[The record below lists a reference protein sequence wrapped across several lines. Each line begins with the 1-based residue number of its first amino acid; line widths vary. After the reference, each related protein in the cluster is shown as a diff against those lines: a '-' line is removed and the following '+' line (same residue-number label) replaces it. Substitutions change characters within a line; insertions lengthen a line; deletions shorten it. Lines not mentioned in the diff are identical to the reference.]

1 MLTAQNL
8 IISISSIDE
17 AKYLVEKFYNL
28 ALNKGVIA
36 AQKEYLNKELE
47 IELSQFERDHYV
59 QQQLLQQLMGNDSM
73 AIENG
78 ANQDYEIDE
87 IILAP
92 QMQESSSDSDSCNG
106 SLSPMRPISKLLSG
120 TRILSTN
127 EETVNKVNN
136 QL

>member
-8 IISISSIDE
+8 ITSINSIDE

-28 ALNKGVIA
+28 ALNKGVVA

-47 IELSQFERDHYV
+47 IELSQFERDHYI
-59 QQQLLQQLMGNDSM
+59 QQQLLQQLMGNDAM
-73 AIENG
+73 DCG

-92 QMQESSSDSDSCNG
+92 QMQ
-106 SLSPMRPISKLLSG
+106 G
-120 TRILSTN
+120 TF
-127 EETVNKVNN
+127 
-136 QL
+136 

>member
-1 MLTAQNL
+1 MLTAQSL
-8 IISISSIDE
+8 ILSINSIDE

-73 AIENG
+73 GIESMG

-92 QMQESSSDSDSCNG
+92 QMQG
-106 SLSPMRPISKLLSG
+106 KLL
-120 TRILSTN
+120 
-127 EETVNKVNN
+127 V
-136 QL
+136 